1 VARRDLSLGTIKGLT
16 ARILAALAAGL
27 LALTALSTVAAAQT
41 VAPPPTGPTTVTTP
55 KVVAFTGKIAAVGPR
70 GTSVTIKDVAKPLA
84 VPDPAAQALLAQ
96 AHAGDTVHGQTD
108 DALAPTTMNKVDSV
122 TRPVDAMTRM
132 ITLLGSV
139 VVLFLLAAVVTRF
152 KPQCF
157 IIGADGKYSNSQ
169 VQLTLWFGVVAV
181 VYASAV
187 VLRIFEFG
195 WDYVGGVG
203 ITQNLILLTGLSAF
217 TFGGAKVIASQKA
230 ASAAAAAA
238 AAAAP
243 PVAPVA
249 GVAAVPAAPAA
260 APAAPVSTAPASLV
274 KDLVS
279 NAAGAPDLGDF
290 QMIVITLAAVVIF
303 AVNCFVYLGR
313 LPLEAVTTLPD
324 VDTTLLSAF
333 GLGQGAY
340 LIKKA
345 ALPPNQG

>member
-1 VARRDLSLGTIKGLT
+1 MTRRDLSLGTIE
-16 ARILAALAAGL
+16 RIALVPMRALAALLVGL
-27 LALTALSTVAAAQT
+27 MALTVASAAAAQP
-41 VAPPPTGPTTVTTP
+41 APAGPTTVTTP
-55 KVVAFTGKIAAVGPR
+55 KVVAFTGEIAAVGPR
-70 GTSVTIKDVAKPLA
+70 GTSITIKDVAKPLS

-96 AHAGDTVHGQTD
+96 AHPGDTVHGQTD
-108 DALAPTTMNKVDSV
+108 DALAPTTMNKVNSV
-122 TRPVDAMTRM
+122 TRPVDAMTRA
-132 ITLLGSV
+132 ITLV
-139 VVLFLLAAVVTRF
+139 VSLLVLLLLAAIVTRF
-152 KPQCF
+152 RPQDF
-157 IIGADGKYSNSQ
+157 LIGVDGKYSNSQ

-203 ITQNLILLTGLSAF
+203 VTENLILLTGLSAF

-238 AAAAP
+238 AP

-249 GVAAVPAAPAA
+249 GAAAVPAAPAP
-260 APAAPVSTAPASLV
+260 APVAPVSAAPASLV

-290 QMIVITLAAVVIF
+290 QMILITLAAVVIF

-313 LPLEAVTTLPD
+313 LPLEAITTLPD

>member
-1 VARRDLSLGTIKGLT
+1 MTHRDLSLGTVERWALVPLR
-16 ARILAALAAGL
+16 ALAALLAGL
-27 LALTALSTVAAAQT
+27 MVLTAASAAAAQT
-41 VAPPPTGPTTVTTP
+41 APTGPTTVTTP
-55 KVVAFTGKIAAVGPR
+55 KVVAFTGQIAAVGPR
-70 GTSVTIKDVAKPLA
+70 GTSVTIKDVAKPLS
-84 VPDPAAQALLAQ
+84 VPDPTAQALLAQ
-96 AHAGDTVHGQTD
+96 AHPGDTVHGQTD
-108 DALAPTTMNKVDSV
+108 DALAPTTMSKVNSV
-122 TRPVDAMTRM
+122 TRPVDAMTRT
-132 ITLLGSV
+132 ITLV
-139 VVLFLLAAVVTRF
+139 VSLAVLLLLAAIVTRF
-152 KPQCF
+152 RPQDF
-157 IIGADGKYSNSQ
+157 LIGVDGKYSNSQ

-203 ITQNLILLTGLSAF
+203 VTQNLILLTGLSAF

-230 ASAAAAAA
+230 NAAAAATA
-238 AAAAP
+238 
-243 PVAPVA
+243 
-249 GVAAVPAAPAA
+249 VAANPAA
-260 APAAPVSTAPASLV
+260 APAAPAVAAAAPAPAAAPVAPVSPAPASIV

>member
-1 VARRDLSLGTIKGLT
+1 M
-16 ARILAALAAGL
+16 LAALVAGL
-27 LALTALSTVAAAQT
+27 LALTALTTAAAAQT
-41 VAPPPTGPTTVTTP
+41 APASTAPTAVTTP
-55 KVVAFTGKIAAVGPR
+55 KVVAFTGQIAQVGPR
-70 GTSVTIKDVAKPLA
+70 GTSVTIKDVAKPLS
-84 VPDPAAQALLAQ
+84 VPDPKAQALLAQ
-96 AHAGDTVHGQTD
+96 AHPGDTVHGQTD
-108 DALAPTTMNKVDSV
+108 DALAPTTMSKVDSV

-132 ITLLGSV
+132 ITLLGSL
-139 VVLFLLAAVVTRF
+139 VVLFLLAAIVTRF
-152 KPQCF
+152 RPQCF
-157 IIGADGKYSNSQ
+157 VIGVDGKYSNSQ

-230 ASAAAAAA
+230 ASAATAAAA
-238 AAAAP
+238 VP

-249 GVAAVPAAPAA
+249 GAAAVPAAPAA
-260 APAAPVSTAPASLV
+260 APAAPVSAAPASLV

-313 LPLEAVTTLPD
+313 LPLEGVTTLPD

-345 ALPPNQG
+345 ALPLNQG